1 MKVLLVDD
9 EKPIRDMLLSF
20 LQELKYEVDS
30 AATVAEG
37 LKKANEFNPDTILL
51 DVHLPDGTGLDFF
64 RKFQEMKMEAS
75 VVLITA
81 NVDVKVAVEAIKR
94 GAEDYLA
101 KPLNLDELEIVLN
114 KLNEKR
120 GLRRDL
126 EAMKSHQKAMYQKD
140 YLFLPDPT
148 MQKVYEQIE
157 QVAQQSSVT
166 VMIAGETGTG
176 KEHVAKLIHVLSAR
190 TAAPFVEL
198 HCGAMPE
205 NLLEAE
211 LFGYEAGAFTDAR
224 RAKPGLFEVANGG
237 TVFLD
242 EIGEMPLSAQTKLLK
257 VLEQK
262 AIRRLG
268 GLQESKIDVRIIAA
282 TNRDLKQAVE
292 AGTFR
297 ADLFYRLNVVN
308 IILPPLKSRP
318 EDIESLARFFFN
330 DFCKDFNKKL
340 RPLSTE
346 VIAALKNYA
355 WPGNVRELKNAM
367 ERAVLTCRVE
377 ALVPGDFPSAP
388 VRSNPVRTGIGK
400 TSVEPMSRDE
410 AEKEN
415 IQKALLAFNGHK
427 TKVAEHLGVSRTT
440 LLSKIKKYRLG

>member
-9 EKPIRDMLLSF
+9 EKPIRDMLLPF
-20 LQELKYEVDS
+20 LQELKFEVDS
-30 AATVAEG
+30 AASVAEG
-37 LKKANEFNPDTILL
+37 LKKAQEFKPDTILL

-64 RKFQEMKMEAS
+64 TKFQEMKMEAS
-75 VVLITA
+75 IVLITA

-101 KPLNLDELEIVLN
+101 KPLDLDELEIVLN

-126 EAMKSHQKAMYQKD
+126 EAMKKHQKAMYQKD
-140 YLFLPDPT
+140 YLFLSDPA

-157 QVAQQSSVT
+157 QVAQQPSVT
-166 VMIAGETGTG
+166 VLIAGETGTG
-176 KEHVAKLIHVLSAR
+176 KEHVAKLIHILSAR
-190 TAAPFVEL
+190 TAAPFMEL

-224 RAKPGLFEVANGG
+224 KAKPGLFEVANGG

-262 AIRRLG
+262 SIRRLG
-268 GLQESKIDVRIIAA
+268 GLQESKINVRIIAA

-292 AGTFR
+292 EGKFR

-308 IILPPLKSRP
+308 IVLPPLKSRP

-330 DFCKDFNKKL
+330 DFCKEFNKRL
-340 RPLSTE
+340 RPLSVE
-346 VIAALKNYA
+346 VTTALKSYN

-367 ERAVLTCRVE
+367 ERAVLTCRGE
-377 ALVPGDFPSAP
+377 ALVPTDFPSTALI
-388 VRSNPVRTGIGK
+388 TDLIK
-400 TSVEPMSRDE
+400 TQNVEKVASMSRDE
-410 AEKEN
+410 AEREN
-415 IQKALLAFNGHK
+415 IRRALVAFGGHK

-440 LLSKIKKYRLG
+440 LLSKIKKYRLE